1 LITHNR
7 NRADFELVDVP
18 AADPTADPR
27 PVIAEVAGLRI
38 EDVDAFADFIAI
50 SYRRGGF
57 ARVGIVRL
65 DNESSSP
72 FAAVQEL
79 PFGRET
85 GTLLPAGNPEF
96 AQTSIRL
103 LFTSMS
109 TPSVLYSHSVADG
122 TDTVL
127 KRQPV
132 LGSVDAASSVPPV
145 RRPAA
150 DDGTQVPLAVVHR
163 AGLHPPAGV
172 DATAAAMAETTA
184 ASAQEAPGPG
194 AQSSRRPW
202 PRRPRGGGGRRDD

>member
-1 LITHNR
+1 L
-7 NRADFELVDVP
+7 RAPPHSRTRALHRALP
-18 AADPTADPR
+18 LS
-27 PVIAEVAGLRI
+27 GLRI

-65 DNESSSP
+65 DSESSSP
-72 FAAVQEL
+72 FAAVHEL

-132 LGSVDAASSVPPV
+132 LGSVD
-145 RRPAA
+145 
-150 DDGTQVPLAVVHR
+150 L
-163 AGLHPPAGV
+163 
-172 DATAAAMAETTA
+172 DA
-184 ASAQEAPGPG
+184 
-194 AQSSRRPW
+194 
-202 PRRPRGGGGRRDD
+202 